1 MDGSEILGESDWIDG
16 KVCLI
21 TGGNS
26 GIGKFTAIGLAKLG
40 ATVVMVSR
48 DQARGEAARDEIIKS
63 SGTKS
68 ENVELMVADLASLD
82 SVRRLASDFLQSH
95 SSLHVL
101 VNNAGLILAK
111 RAVTK
116 DGLETTFE
124 TNYLSHFLLTNLL
137 LETLKSSAPS
147 RIINVTSDAHL
158 SGHIDF
164 EDLQLSSGYSAMKSY
179 SQSKLAQVLFTYAL
193 AKMLK
198 GTGVTA
204 TCVHP
209 GVVATNWGRKSAGFL
224 SLALKFAGP
233 FSISPEKGA
242 DTSVYLASSPDVAE
256 VTGAYFTK
264 RKQVK
269 SSKESYD
276 EGEAQ
281 RLWQVSM
288 KLAGLSGS

>member
-1 MDGSEILGESDWIDG
+1 MSGSEILGESQWIQG

-26 GIGKFTAIGLAKLG
+26 GIGKFTAIGLARMG
-40 ATVVMVSR
+40 AIAVMVSR
-48 DQARGEAARDEIIKS
+48 DRAKGEAARDEIIRS
-63 SGTKS
+63 SGAKS
-68 ENVELMVADLASLD
+68 ESVELMIADLTSLD
-82 SVRRLASDFLQSH
+82 SVRRLASDFLQTH

-111 RAVTK
+111 RTVTK

-158 SGHIDF
+158 SGHLDF
-164 EDLQLSSGYSAMKSY
+164 EDLQLSSGYGAMKAY
-179 SQSKLAQVLFTYAL
+179 SRSKLSQILFTYEL
-193 AKMLK
+193 AKRLK
-198 GTGVTA
+198 GTGVTVN
-204 TCVHP
+204 CVHP
-209 GVVATNWGRKSAGFL
+209 GVVATNWGRKSAGLL
-224 SLALKFAGP
+224 SFAVKFAGP
-233 FSISPEKGA
+233 FSLSSEKGA
-242 DTSVYLASSPDVAE
+242 DTSVYLASSPEVAS

-264 RKQVK
+264 RKQVR
-269 SSKESYD
+269 SSRESYD
-276 EGEAQ
+276 EAEAQ

-288 KLAGLSGS
+288 KLAGLSDS